1 VLVVVGAIVV
11 VSLVLPIGRHQ
22 WAESLIRQPTP
33 YSTLAF
39 ADPTGLPKS
48 VVSGEPLEF
57 TFTVGNEEA
66 RDQVY
71 RYTVKSS
78 PTKITAY
85 GGYFAV
91 GSVAV
96 HAGRTRQVT
105 VSADPECTA
114 SPCNISVMLVGH
126 DESIDFY
133 VRLIGTGSGTGQSS

>member
-1 VLVVVGAIVV
+1 VLLVVGAIVV
-11 VSLVLPIGRHQ
+11 VSVVLPVGRHQ

-48 VVSGEPLEF
+48 IVSGEPVEF
-57 TFTVGNEEA
+57 TFTIGNEEV

-71 RYTVKSS
+71 HYVAKST

-96 HAGRTRQVT
+96 PVGGSRRVT

-114 SPCNISVMLVGH
+114 SPCTLSVILTGH
-126 DESIDFY
+126 AESIDFN
-133 VRLIGTGSGTGQSS
+133 VRLIGTGSAAGQS

>member
-11 VSLVLPIGRHQ
+11 VSLVLPVGRHQ
-22 WAESLIRQPTP
+22 WAESLIRQPSP
-33 YSTLAF
+33 YTTLAF

-48 VVSGEPLEF
+48 IVSGEPVEF
-57 TFTVGNEEA
+57 TFTIGNEQA

-71 RYTVKSS
+71 HYVAKSS

-96 HAGRTRQVT
+96 PVGSSRQVT
-105 VSADPECTA
+105 VSADPGCTA
-114 SPCNISVMLVGH
+114 SPCNLSVILTGH
-126 DESIDFY
+126 GESIDFN
-133 VRLIGTGSGTGQSS
+133 VRLIGAGSAPGQS